1 MPFPDYKTWCETV
14 LNPRDRSATQRSPW
28 CFETEFWHQ
37 HYRGKYDLA
46 VAMKPESIMEIG
58 VRYGYSAHAFLL
70 AAPGA
75 RFIGVDCDDG
85 VLNAMGEPTCDWAL
99 AMLSRTVTLG
109 SPPALIRMNTQT
121 EDLLARVQWCSDLVH
136 IDANHSYHGATRDME
151 AAWQRCNRAM
161 VVDDYV
167 GSPPVHDAVDA
178 FARKTGAK
186 LYLSGG
192 PAGDA
197 LLLKGAQP

>member
-1 MPFPDYKTWCETV
+1 MTFPDYKTWCETV
-14 LNPRDRSATQRSPW
+14 LNPRDRLATQRSHW

-46 VAMKPESIMEIG
+46 LAMQPKSIMEIG

-70 AAPGA
+70 AAPSA

-99 AMLSRTVTLG
+99 AMLSRTVPML
-109 SPPALIRMNTQT
+109 SPPALVRMNTQT
-121 EDLLARVQWCSDLVH
+121 EDLLVRIPWRADLVH
-136 IDANHSYHGATRDME
+136 IDANHSYQGATSDMTK
-151 AAWQRCNRAM
+151 AWERCDRAM
-161 VVDDYV
+161 LIDDYV

-178 FARKTGAK
+178 FAAKTGAK
-186 LYLSGG
+186 LYISGG

-197 LLLKGAQP
+197 LILKGTP